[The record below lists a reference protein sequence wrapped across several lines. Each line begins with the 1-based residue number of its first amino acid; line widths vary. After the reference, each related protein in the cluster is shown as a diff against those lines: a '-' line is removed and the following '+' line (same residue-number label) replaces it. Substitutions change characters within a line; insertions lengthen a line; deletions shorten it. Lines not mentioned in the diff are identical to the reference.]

1 VKDVFEIK
9 AAHGTSHD
17 PGLVAV
23 LDRLVTQDPTVLV
36 GKVALIEPPGRGRLR
51 VRIDGARGHGAA
63 NSLFFKSMTIAD
75 VPVGSAVQIEEQA
88 DKTCPDDRRP
98 AEDADRDR
106 ELDAARR
113 GGSSPAP
120 F

>member
-1 VKDVFEIK
+1 
-9 AAHGTSHD
+9 
-17 PGLVAV
+17 VAV